1 MTVSLR
7 LAPEEAVLFR
17 DYAKLQGRTLS
28 EVFREALKEK
38 IAEEF
43 EIAIVKDYEKEKKK
57 GTLELIDS
65 KKVWEELGI

>member
-7 LAPEEAVLFR
+7 LAPEEAALFR

-43 EIAIVKDYEKEKKK
+43 EIAIVKDYEKEKKN
-57 GTLELIDS
+57 GTLKLIDS
-65 KKVWEELGI
+65 KKAWETLGL